1 MGFPEGCF
9 VPWLCCKSVHHRCTN
24 VHFVSPQ
31 QSETPTMK
39 AVTKNKKGAPAR
51 KPAAPAKAAGP
62 RRAAPAPAPAPAR
75 KARAAPAAPVTDT
88 SVTLQMVAELAGVS
102 SSTVSRIL
110 NGTARV
116 SEDKQ
121 KAVDAAIARLGFM
134 PNPVARGLAGGR
146 TLSIGVVT
154 QAIDSPFY
162 GEGLRGIEAVLGAA
176 GYMPLFASGHWTAA
190 DEKKCI
196 DLLLSRRV
204 DGMIVFTGRLPDEV
218 LMQVARR
225 VPTVVTG
232 RKMAGPG
239 LFSLNFANDEGARI
253 ATRHLIDLGHR
264 RIVHIAGARDHIDA
278 HERKEGYRRAL
289 KEAGIPYDASLVL
302 QGEFHESSGLKA
314 VNHLIES
321 RKDFSAIFAANDQT
335 AYGAA
340 LGLYRRN
347 LRVPEDVALVGFD
360 DLAGSQYAIPPLT
373 TIRQPVYQLGE
384 LAALSVLAMLRGET
398 PTSELPLPELITR
411 ESTRRLKG

>member
-1 MGFPEGCF
+1 
-9 VPWLCCKSVHHRCTN
+9 
-24 VHFVSPQ
+24 
-31 QSETPTMK
+31 MK
-39 AVTKNKKGAPAR
+39 ALSRQVKPVPKKVSR
-51 KPAAPAKAAGP
+51 KPVAKAAPKAGASRGP
-62 RRAAPAPAPAPAR
+62 KATRKRAPPEAVAM
-75 KARAAPAAPVTDT
+75 TDT
-88 SVTLQMVAELAGVS
+88 TVTLQMVADAAGVS

-110 NGTARV
+110 NGTAKV
-116 SEDKQ
+116 SPDKQ
-121 KAVDAAIARLGFM
+121 KAVDAAIATLGFM

-190 DEKKCI
+190 DEKKCV

-204 DGMIVFTGRLPDEV
+204 DGMIVFTGRLPDET

-232 RKMAGPG
+232 RQLSGPG
-239 LFSLNFANDEGARI
+239 LFSLNFANVEAARM
-253 ATRHLIDLGHR
+253 ATRHLIELGHR
-264 RIVHIAGARDHIDA
+264 RIVHILGPREHADAR
-278 HERKEGYRRAL
+278 ERKEGYRRAL
-289 KEAGIPYDASLVL
+289 KEAGIAYDASLVV
-302 QGEFHESSGLKA
+302 QGDFSEAGGLKA
-314 VNHLIES
+314 VSHLMES
-321 RKDFSAIFAANDQT
+321 RADFSAIFAANDQT

-347 LRVPEDVALVGFD
+347 LRVPDDVAVVGFD
-360 DLAGSQYAIPPLT
+360 DLPGSQYSIPPLT

-384 LAALSVLAMLRGET
+384 LGARAVLAMLRGEA
-398 PTSELPLPELITR
+398 PEGELPPPLLVTR
-411 ESTRRLKG
+411 ESTRRLSR

>member
-1 MGFPEGCF
+1 
-9 VPWLCCKSVHHRCTN
+9 
-24 VHFVSPQ
+24 
-31 QSETPTMK
+31 MK
-39 AVTKNKKGAPAR
+39 AVSKKVSRKTTKKLAP
-51 KPAAPAKAAGP
+51 KLTPPSGAKAV
-62 RRAAPAPAPAPAR
+62 RKRVPAEAVT
-75 KARAAPAAPVTDT
+75 VTDT
-88 SVTLQMVAELAGVS
+88 TVTLQMVADLAGVS

-110 NGTARV
+110 NGSAKV
-116 SEDKQ
+116 SPTKQ
-121 KAVDAAIARLGFM
+121 QAVDAAIATLGFM

-204 DGMIVFTGRLPDEV
+204 DGMIVFTGRLPDEA

-232 RKMAGPG
+232 RQLSGPG
-239 LFSLNFANDEGARI
+239 LYSLNFANVEAARM
-253 ATRHLIDLGHR
+253 ATRHLIELGHR
-264 RIVHIAGARDHIDA
+264 RIVHILGPRDHADA
-278 HERKEGYRRAL
+278 RERKEGYRRAL
-289 KEAGIPYDASLVL
+289 KEAGIAYDPTLVV
-302 QGEFHESSGLKA
+302 QGDFNEVSGLRA
-314 VNHLIES
+314 VSHLIES
-321 RKDFSAIFAANDQT
+321 RIEFSAIFAANDQT

-347 LRVPEDVALVGFD
+347 LRIPDDVALVGFD
-360 DLAGSQYAIPPLT
+360 DLPGSQYSIPPLT

-384 LAALSVLAMLRGET
+384 LGAIAVLAMLRGEA
-398 PTSELPLPELITR
+398 PEGELPPPVLVTR
-411 ESTRRLKG
+411 ESTRQPKR

>member
-1 MGFPEGCF
+1 
-9 VPWLCCKSVHHRCTN
+9 
-24 VHFVSPQ
+24 
-31 QSETPTMK
+31 MK
-39 AVTKNKKGAPAR
+39 AVSRKVSR
-51 KPAAPAKAAGP
+51 KPAPKLAPKVTRPGSAKAV
-62 RRAAPAPAPAPAR
+62 RQR
-75 KARAAPAAPVTDT
+75 APAAAVTVTDT
-88 SVTLQMVAELAGVS
+88 TVTLQMVADLAGVS

-110 NGTARV
+110 NGSAKV
-116 SEDKQ
+116 SAAKQ
-121 KAVDAAIARLGFM
+121 QAVDAAIATLGFM

-190 DEKKCI
+190 DEKKCV

-204 DGMIVFTGRLPDEV
+204 DGMIVFTGRLPDET

-232 RKMAGPG
+232 RQLSGPG
-239 LFSLNFANDEGARI
+239 LFSLNFANVEGARM
-253 ATRHLIDLGHR
+253 ATRHLIELGHR
-264 RIVHIAGARDHIDA
+264 RIVHILGPREHADAR
-278 HERKEGYRRAL
+278 ERKEGYRRAL
-289 KEAGIPYDASLVL
+289 KEAGIAYDASLVV
-302 QGEFHESSGLKA
+302 QGDFSEAGGLKA
-314 VNHLIES
+314 VSHLMET

-347 LRVPEDVALVGFD
+347 LRVPDDVAVVGFD
-360 DLAGSQYAIPPLT
+360 DLPGSQYSIPPLT

-384 LAALSVLAMLRGET
+384 LGAIAVLAMLRGEA
-398 PTSELPLPELITR
+398 PDGELPPPVLVTR
-411 ESTRRLKG
+411 ESTRPPKR

>member
-1 MGFPEGCF
+1 
-9 VPWLCCKSVHHRCTN
+9 
-24 VHFVSPQ
+24 
-31 QSETPTMK
+31 MK
-39 AVTKNKKGAPAR
+39 AVSKKVSRKTTKKLAP
-51 KPAAPAKAAGP
+51 KLTPPSGAKAV
-62 RRAAPAPAPAPAR
+62 RKRVPAEAVT
-75 KARAAPAAPVTDT
+75 VTDT
-88 SVTLQMVAELAGVS
+88 TVTLQMVADLAGVS

-110 NGTARV
+110 NGSAKV
-116 SEDKQ
+116 SSTKQ
-121 KAVDAAIARLGFM
+121 QAVDAAIATLGFM

-204 DGMIVFTGRLPDEV
+204 DGMIVFTGRLPDEA

-232 RKMAGPG
+232 RQLSGPG
-239 LFSLNFANDEGARI
+239 LYSLNFANVEAARM
-253 ATRHLIDLGHR
+253 ATRHLIELGHR
-264 RIVHIAGARDHIDA
+264 RIVHILGPRDHADA
-278 HERKEGYRRAL
+278 RERKEGYRRAL
-289 KEAGIPYDASLVL
+289 KEAGIAYDPTLVV
-302 QGEFHESSGLKA
+302 QGDFNEVSGLRA
-314 VNHLIES
+314 VSHLIES
-321 RKDFSAIFAANDQT
+321 RIEFSAIFAANDQT

-347 LRVPEDVALVGFD
+347 LRIPDDVALVGFD
-360 DLAGSQYAIPPLT
+360 DLPGSQYSIPPLT

-384 LAALSVLAMLRGET
+384 LGAIAVLAMLRGEA
-398 PTSELPLPELITR
+398 PEGELPPPVLVTR
-411 ESTRRLKG
+411 ESTRQPKR